1 MSCNI
6 LVLLVNT
13 LTANEKYPVFNRDN
27 LTIPILM
34 ELSQKQKPFS
44 VFFASFLKYRLNFEH
59 FEKKHDTQSFCIS
72 EFANSENVVR
82 YICKECH
89 FRLPFDK
96 QHGKRAQ
103 ALLKSASQHL
113 YHIHRSLPRQLI
125 WKKSLLLTCKMLVL
139 LLNTLSADGKYH
151 VLNRDNLTI
160 PIQMI
165 LSQK

>member
-1 MSCNI
+1 MA
-6 LVLLVNT
+6 
-13 LTANEKYPVFNRDN
+13 ANEKYPVFNRDN

-113 YHIHRSLPRQLI
+113 YCIHWSLARKLCRESLSSWYAKSWDHLFTHWLPMKCILF
-125 WKKSLLLTCKMLVL
+125 WKETS
-139 LLNTLSADGKYH
+139 
-151 VLNRDNLTI
+151 
-160 PIQMI
+160 
-165 LSQK
+165 